1 MHEDSDVFKSWLF
14 FYALF
19 WFFDSSHSND
29 ALIHLV
35 LIWTSL
41 TTGRTEPLL
50 ILLLATVDLCSDSRA
65 NGLQTQRDDWLL
77 SVLAW

>member
-1 MHEDSDVFKSWLF
+1 MSSNPGYF
-14 FYALF
+14 FTLCF
-19 WFFDSSHSND
+19 VFFDSSHPND

-41 TTGRTEPLL
+41 MTGKTEPLL

-65 NGLQTQRDDWLL
+65 SGLRTQRGDWLL